1 MKAFNS
7 KFVNVYSLVAA
18 LVFSCSGSLAAV
30 DNDVV
35 LSALTDEMDRSMK
48 ELKTENHPAPYFIAY
63 TVKEIDEASFA
74 SCLGAPSVFDH
85 IRERVFSPNVR
96 VGSYDLDSSY
106 QTTDRANTS
115 VPLPVDD
122 NYSAIRRDIWLNTDS
137 EYKYAVRILEWKKAY
152 LSSNNVVERLPDQTE
167 EKPVVALETVHKV
180 CVDEKKWSK
189 QIEDLSAIFKNYPTL
204 QKSKVSFVAR
214 TVNRWFVNS
223 EGTKVRDSHN
233 QYGVRIWATAQAGDG
248 MPFEDCELVASPDE
262 SKLPD
267 FAQLRQKTEALAQ
280 RLTDLRVAAK
290 GEDYC
295 GPVLFEDQ
303 AAAELFGQVMAPNFS
318 FAEEYM
324 GSEDFI
330 NPLKNRLGRKIMS
343 KQLSVVDNPHAA
355 DANGDPLMG
364 SYKIDDEGVPAQ
376 PVVLVQNGLLKA
388 FCQSRIP
395 TRHFNH
401 SNGHSLGGHGV
412 YSILSLSSAETES
425 PEQIFAKAK
434 EMGKDAG
441 LDYVLLISRVEQ
453 KYQMKEYPSADRL
466 DERPYD
472 TPSHSVRPTNPL
484 TVYKLFLNDGHR
496 ELVRGLEFAYVS
508 LRTFRDVQAVGN
520 DSKPYIV
527 EPMDCWT
534 RSLITPSYLIGE
546 LELAPI
552 AAEHSTPPIL
562 PSPLQAMFGE
572 RQPQK

>member
-1 MKAFNS
+1 MKTFNS
-7 KFVNVYSLVAA
+7 KLVNFYTLVAA
-18 LVFSCSGSLAAV
+18 GVFSCGCSFAAV

-35 LSALTDEMDRSMK
+35 LSALTDEMERSMK
-48 ELKTENHPAPYFIAY
+48 ELKIEKHPAPYFISY
-63 TVKEIDEASFA
+63 MVKEIDEASFA
-74 SCLGAPSVFDH
+74 SCLGAPSVFDYT
-85 IRERVFSPNVR
+85 RERVFTPIVR

-106 QTTDRANTS
+106 QTSDQANTS
-115 VPLPVDD
+115 YLLPLDD
-122 NYSAIRRDIWLNTDS
+122 NYSALRRGIWLNTDS

-152 LSSNNVVERLPDQTE
+152 LSANNVVDRLPDQTE
-167 EKPVVALETVHKV
+167 EKPVVVLEPVHNV
-180 CVDEKKWSK
+180 SVDEKKWSK
-189 QIEDLSAIFKNYPTL
+189 QIEELSAIFKNYPTL
-204 QKSKVSFVAR
+204 QKSKVSFIAR

-233 QYGVRIWATAQAGDG
+233 QYAVRIWATAQASDG
-248 MPFEDCELVASPDE
+248 MPFEDCEMVANPDE

-280 RLTDLRVAAK
+280 RLTELRVAAR

-303 AAAELFGQVMAPNFS
+303 AAAELFDQVMAPNFS

-324 GSEDFI
+324 GSEDYS

-343 KQLSVVDNPHAA
+343 KQLSVVDNPYAV
-355 DANGDPLMG
+355 DANGNLLTG
-364 SYKIDDEGVPAQ
+364 TYKIDDEGVPAQ
-376 PVVLVQNGLLKA
+376 RVDLVQNGLLKA

-412 YSILSLSSAETES
+412 YSILSLSSSETAS
-425 PEQIFAKAK
+425 PEQIWATAK

-441 LDYVLLISRVEQ
+441 LDYVLLISRIRQ
-453 KYQMKEYPSADRL
+453 NYQMREYPSADRL
-466 DERPYD
+466 DERPYA
-472 TPSHSVRPTNPL
+472 TPSHTVQPSKPL
-484 TVYKLFLNDGHR
+484 IVYKLFLNDGHR

-520 DSKPYIV
+520 DPKPYIT
-527 EPMDCWT
+527 EPMDYWT

-546 LELAPI
+546 LELTPI
-552 AAEHSTPPIL
+552 APEHSTPPIL

-572 RQPQK
+572 KQPQK

>member
-1 MKAFNS
+1 MKTFNS
-7 KFVNVYSLVAA
+7 KLVNFYTLVAA
-18 LVFSCSGSLAAV
+18 GVFSCSCSFAAV

-48 ELKTENHPAPYFIAY
+48 ELKLEKHPAPYFISY

-85 IRERVFSPNVR
+85 TRERVFTPIVK
-96 VGSYDLDSSY
+96 VGGYDLDSSY
-106 QTTDRANTS
+106 PTTDRPNTS
-115 VPLPVDD
+115 YLLPLDD
-122 NYSAIRRDIWLNTDS
+122 NYSAVRRAIWLNTDS

-152 LSSNNVVERLPDQTE
+152 LSSNNVVERLPDLTE
-167 EKPVVALETVHKV
+167 EKPVVALDSVHNV
-180 CVDEKKWSK
+180 NVDEKKWSK
-189 QIEDLSAIFKNYPTL
+189 QIEELSAIFRNYPTL
-204 QKSKVSFVAR
+204 QKSKVSFIAR

-248 MPFEDCELVASPDE
+248 MPFEDCELVANPDE

-303 AAAELFGQVMAPNFS
+303 AAAELFDQVMAPNFG

-324 GSEDFI
+324 GSEDFS

-343 KQLSVVDNPHAA
+343 KQLSVVDNPYAV
-355 DANGDPLMG
+355 DANGDALTG
-364 SYKIDDEGVPAQ
+364 TYKIDDEGVLAQ
-376 PVVLVQNGLLKA
+376 PVELVQNGLLKA

-412 YSILSLSSAETES
+412 YSILSLSSSQPES
-425 PEQIFAKAK
+425 PEHILAKAS
-434 EMGKDAG
+434 ELGKDAG
-441 LDYVLLISRVEQ
+441 LGYVLLISRIKQ
-453 KYQMKEYPSADRL
+453 NYLMREYPSADYL
-466 DERPYD
+466 DERPYV
-472 TPSHSVRPTNPL
+472 TPSHSIQPSNPL
-484 TVYKLFLNDGHR
+484 IVYKLFLNDGHR

-520 DSKPYIV
+520 DPKPYIM
-527 EPMDCWT
+527 EPMDYWT

-546 LELAPI
+546 LELTPI
-552 AAEHSTPPIL
+552 APEHSTPPIL

-572 RQPQK
+572 KQPQK